1 MKMSKI
7 IKRICF
13 SAFTLVI
20 VLFNVQNNQ
29 VKIIYTCHVHVELAP
44 LCVTLYLYKLKLSRN
59 VAYFFIF
66 FYRNAVLLSMDI

>member
-1 MKMSKI
+1 MSKI

-29 VKIIYTCHVHVELAP
+29 VKIIYTCHVHVELAL
-44 LCVTLYLYKLKLSRN
+44 LCVTL
-59 VAYFFIF
+59 
-66 FYRNAVLLSMDI
+66 